1 MANFFESLYYTDP
14 IGVLLPFISILLLV
28 YILSKRYFLLKFK
41 NEFYAALFSL
51 ISSILVA
58 RLFITLT
65 NFIGRFGNVLR
76 VAGLMASI
84 LIIYNLRRQK
94 FK

>member
-14 IGVLLPFISILLLV
+14 IEIILPFISIFLLT
-28 YILSKRYFLLKFK
+28 YILLKRYFLLKLK
-41 NEFYAALFSL
+41 NEFYAIL
-51 ISSILVA
+51 ISLTVSILVA

-76 VAGLMASI
+76 VVGLMASI
-84 LIIYNLRRQK
+84 LVIYSLRRQK

>member
-14 IGVLLPFISILLLV
+14 IDVILPFISIFLLT
-28 YILSKRYFLLKFK
+28 YILLKRYFLLKFK
-41 NEFYAALFSL
+41 NAFYAIL
-51 ISSILVA
+51 ISLTASILVA

-76 VAGLMASI
+76 VVGLMASI

>member
-14 IGVLLPFISILLLV
+14 IGIILPFISIFLLF
-28 YILSKRYFLLKFK
+28 YIITKEYLLLKFK
-41 NEFYAALFSL
+41 NSFYAAL
-51 ISSILVA
+51 ISIIPGILVA

-65 NFIGRFGNVLR
+65 NFAGRFGNILR
-76 VAGLMASI
+76 IFGLFFSII
-84 LIIYNLRRQK
+84 LIYQLRKQK

>member
-14 IGVLLPFISILLLV
+14 IDIILPFISIFLLT
-28 YILSKRYFLLKFK
+28 YILLKRYFLLKLK
-41 NEFYAALFSL
+41 NEFYAIL
-51 ISSILVA
+51 ISLTVSILVA

-76 VAGLMASI
+76 VVGLMASI
-84 LIIYNLRRQK
+84 LVIYSLRRQK